1 VIYGPEAITLRRLE
15 GLVNGLPLESRT
27 ARELGAPK
35 PGGWGN
41 LEELLAGVIDELR
54 ISSYYFVKAHSKKGA
69 IVPEPKMVRRPS
81 ELTGEDKPKPLKG
94 EALVAALAKKGIGR
108 VRYTPKDA

>member
-1 VIYGPEAITLRRLE
+1 M
-15 GLVNGLPLESRT
+15 NGLPLESRT

-41 LEELLAGVIDELR
+41 PEELLAGVIDELR
-54 ISSYYFVKAHSKKGA
+54 ISSYYFVKANSKKGA

-81 ELTGEDKPKPLKG
+81 ELTGENRPKPLTG
-94 EALVAALAKKGIGR
+94 DALVAALGKKGLGR
-108 VRYTPKDA
+108 VRYTPKTNES